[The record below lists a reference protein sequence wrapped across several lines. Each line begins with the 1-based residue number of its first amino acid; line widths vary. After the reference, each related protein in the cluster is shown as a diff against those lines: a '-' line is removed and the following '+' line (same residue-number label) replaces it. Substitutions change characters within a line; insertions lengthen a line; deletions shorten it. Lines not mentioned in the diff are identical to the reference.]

1 MRTTF
6 SYNFYCRASKS
17 QKNGLAPIELS
28 ICVNGKRKFINLPF
42 KCYPQDFNKK
52 RQPKEIQDYLVGMRK
67 QVNEVLADMVNNN
80 VAVTADSLKKYFRTG
95 GVQSY
100 TVEDLFEEYYA
111 ILRKRIGTTLTK
123 KVYVKY
129 ELVRNLFFTIVD
141 KNSECA
147 NITPADVQM
156 FKVTCESKYMPA
168 TTGGYLQKLKTVLTF
183 AQDNGRLK
191 INPFQGV
198 KINKGTPTLEFLSME
213 DINRL
218 RSLEIENESLSN
230 VRNIFLF
237 QICSGLSFADMEK
250 LRIEDIQ
257 EKDGVL
263 FIKKNRQKTGVEFVS
278 VLLPF
283 VKDLFLFD
291 NQGVRIG
298 FKFKMI
304 ANQKLNSY
312 LHVIERAYNFSQSLH
327 SLAARHTYCYLLL
340 NNYKVRAETAAR
352 AMGHTNTKTTLK
364 YYANISTETAVNEI
378 GSKMAI

>member
-1 MRTTF
+1 MRQGF
-6 SYNFYCRASKS
+6 NVNFYCRQSKCT
-17 QKNGLAPIELS
+17 KGGYAPIELS
-28 ICVNGKRKFINLPF
+28 VNINGKRQFINLPF
-42 KCYPQDFNKK
+42 KCLPSDFNKK
-52 RQPKEIQDYLVGMRK
+52 RQPKEIADYVTSMRK
-67 QVNEVLADMVNNN
+67 RINEVLSEM
-80 VAVTADSLKKYFRTG
+80 AVSGEILTTQALVKYIKNG
-95 GVQSY
+95 GFQSY

-250 LRIEDIQ
+250 LRVEDIQ

-304 ANQKLNSY
+304 TNQKLNSY

-352 AMGHTNTKTTLK
+352 AMGHTNPKTTLK

-378 GSKMAI
+378 GSKMAV